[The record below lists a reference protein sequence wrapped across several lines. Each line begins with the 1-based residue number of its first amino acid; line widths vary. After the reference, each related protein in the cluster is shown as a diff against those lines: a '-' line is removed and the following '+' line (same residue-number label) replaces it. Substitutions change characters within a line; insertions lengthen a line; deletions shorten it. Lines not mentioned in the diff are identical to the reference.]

1 MLGLQVKA
9 LKFEADLT
17 KFDKIPALLD
27 ERFRLIVEK
36 SAYDIKGLSQ
46 YYVPV
51 DQGVAK
57 ASHFVVTESGS
68 ERDNA
73 IKEAEVLAAT
83 EESRYGHKGRTLG
96 FDSEE
101 AELQHLHAFI
111 CVAVVYGLE
120 LEFGY
125 ISGSLNV
132 RAENPGAQRP
142 FLTPAVLEYEKTF
155 IAACAGAFRNL

>member
-1 MLGLQVKA
+1 MELKIKPIVFTYDVSGLDRV
-9 LKFEADLT
+9 EAIL
-17 KFDKIPALLD
+17 
-27 ERFRLIVEK
+27 EQRFIKIVEK
-36 SAYDIKGLSQ
+36 AANDIKALSQ

-57 ASHFVVTESGS
+57 ASHFVVTQTGS
-68 ERDNA
+68 DRDEA
-73 IKEAEVLAAT
+73 IALAQQEAALQP
-83 EESRYGHKGRTLG
+83 SRYGHQGRQVS

-101 AELQHLHAFI
+101 ADLRAYHAFI
-111 CVAVVYGLE
+111 CVAVSYAME

-142 FLTPAVLEYEKTF
+142 FLTPAVIEYEESF
-155 IAACAGAFRNL
+155 IKACVAAFGNL